1 MEEKWTVKL
10 LILLACTIPFSAA
23 SQVLL
28 LPYEVHSR
36 AMVMVHIS
44 QALIQ
49 RGHHITAVISEQW
62 EPPEQLHKL
71 GIKIMRYKIKDVE
84 SFHSPKSIVEEE
96 VRTSLNPD
104 HIEEGPGIVEAGRIS
119 ARDLLGDSKLFK
131 ALEAMDFDLA
141 IMDNFHPIWGFYLL
155 PKRLGISYVTI
166 QSVLT
171 PLATGVPTLPSFVP
185 YTYGLHSNRMSFSE
199 RFRNTLDYMT
209 EGLMCLALNHINRET
224 IKHYAAA
231 TNHSSLCDLISDS
244 KLWLFDKDNVL
255 DYPKPAMPN
264 VIAIPGLST
273 KPAQELEPSLR
284 NIASAAKHGIIV
296 VSFGS
301 LVADFPQNRAI
312 PEKLLAVF
320 RRLKETVFWRYQGAP
335 LTDVPTN
342 VVLLKWLPQNDLL
355 GHNNTRLFIT
365 HCGNNGQYE
374 ALYHGVPMIGFPIL
388 AVTDQPYN
396 CRRAQERG
404 FGFKMDIRTFTA
416 NQLLNNIQRIITD
429 TSYAYRIK
437 KASRI
442 FKSFPMTSK
451 ERAGFWIDHILTHGS
466 DHLQSPAATMP
477 LYQLLMVDIVALV
490 VIACLLGGYVL
501 VKAFCFCTRR
511 WSRNR
516 NVSDVKVKEQ

>member
-28 LPYEVHSR
+28 LPYEVRSR
-36 AMVMVHIS
+36 AMVMVHVS

-49 RGHHITAVISEQW
+49 KGHHITAVISEQW

-71 GIKIMRYKIKDVE
+71 GIKIMRYKIKNVE
-84 SFHSPKSIVEEE
+84 SFHSAISTVHEII
-96 VRTSLNPD
+96 RTSLNPD
-104 HIEEGPGIVEAGRIS
+104 HVAEGPGIVEAGRIS
-119 ARDLLGDSKLFK
+119 ASNLLGDSKLFK
-131 ALEAMDFDLA
+131 ALEVMNFDLA
-141 IMDNFHPIWGFYLL
+141 IMDNFPPIWGFYLL
-155 PKRLGISYVTI
+155 PKRLGIPYVTV
-166 QSVLT
+166 QSILT
-171 PLATGVPTLPSFVP
+171 PLVTGVPTLPSFVP
-185 YTYGLHSNRMSFSE
+185 YPYGRHSNRMSFTE

-209 EGLMCLALNHINRET
+209 EGMMCLALNHINRET
-224 IKHYAAA
+224 IKHYAPA
-231 TNHSSLCDLISDS
+231 TNHSSLCNLISES
-244 KLWLFDKDNVL
+244 KLWLLDKDDVL
-255 DYPKPAMPN
+255 DYPKPTMPN

-284 NIASAAKHGIIV
+284 NIVSAAKQGIIV

-301 LVADFPQNRAI
+301 VVADFPHNRAI
-312 PEKLLAVF
+312 PEKLLSAF
-320 RRLKETVFWRYQGAP
+320 RRLKQTVFWRYQGAP
-335 LTDVPTN
+335 LSEVPNN
-342 VVLLKWLPQNDLL
+342 VILLKWLPQNDLL
-355 GHNNTRLFIT
+355 GYNNTRLFIT

-374 ALYHGVPMIGFPIL
+374 ALFHGVPMIGFPLI
-388 AVTDQPYN
+388 TTSDQTYN
-396 CRRAQERG
+396 CMRAQERG

-416 NQLLNNIQRIITD
+416 DQLLNNIQRVITD
-429 TSYAYRIK
+429 TSYAERIK

-490 VIACLLGGYVL
+490 VIACHLGGYVL
-501 VKAFCFCTRR
+501 VRAFCFCARR
-511 WSRNR
+511 WRR

>member
-1 MEEKWTVKL
+1 
-10 LILLACTIPFSAA
+10 
-23 SQVLL
+23 
-28 LPYEVHSR
+28 
-36 AMVMVHIS
+36 MVMVHIS
-44 QALIQ
+44 EALIQ

-62 EPPEQLHKL
+62 EPPAQLHKL
-71 GIKIMRYKIKDVE
+71 GIKIMRYKIKDVK
-84 SFHSPKSIVEEE
+84 SFHSAKSIVVED
-96 VRTSLNPD
+96 VRNSLNPD
-104 HIEEGPGIVEAGRIS
+104 HVAEGPSIVEAARYS
-119 ARDLLGDSKLFK
+119 ASNLLGDNKLLK

-141 IMDNFHPIWGFYLL
+141 IMDNFPPIWGFYLL
-155 PKRLGISYVTI
+155 PKHLGIPYVTI
-166 QSVLT
+166 QPVLT

-185 YTYGLHSNRMSFSE
+185 YPYGRHSNRMSFSE
-199 RFRNTLDYMT
+199 RFWNTLDYMT
-209 EGLMCLALNHINRET
+209 EGLMCLALNYINREV
-224 IKHYAAA
+224 IKRYAST
-231 TNHSSLCDLISDS
+231 TNHSSLCDLISES
-244 KLWLFDKDNVL
+244 KLWLLDKDDVL
-255 DYPKPAMPN
+255 DYPKPSMPN

-284 NIASAAKHGIIV
+284 NIASDAKHGIIV

-301 LVADFPQNRAI
+301 LVADFPHNRAI
-312 PEKLLAVF
+312 PEKLLPAF
-320 RRLKETVFWRYQGAP
+320 RRLKQTVFWRYQGAP
-335 LTDVPTN
+335 LSEVPTN

-374 ALYHGVPMIGFPIL
+374 ALCHGVPMIGFPIL
-388 AVTDQPYN
+388 AASDQTYN

-416 NQLLNNIQRIITD
+416 DELLNNIQNVITD
-429 TSYAYRIK
+429 TSYAERIK

-466 DHLQSPAATMP
+466 DHLQSPAATMT
-477 LYQLLMVDIVALV
+477 LYQLLMVDIIALV
-490 VIACLLGGYVL
+490 VIACHLGGYVL

-511 WSRNR
+511 WRRNR